1 MVKWFGPAAW
11 GKKEAK
17 AGDRLPYARHVDSST
32 LRLRDGSLMRSMRL
46 AGFPFETEEDDVLNH
61 MLAVRDV
68 VLRSALNSKA
78 VLYHHLI
85 RRLVKVDL
93 GAQTP
98 DPFSAEIDRRWTA
111 QMNEG
116 RLFLNEQ
123 FLTIVVRPPRGKAG
137 IPERLSKLGA
147 KSSGELSGAEVL
159 ELDSAT
165 AALSAALQSYGV
177 RVLGTYENE
186 TGVYSEPLELL
197 SALYNGEMRPV
208 LLPRSDQDLG
218 HHIPYSRVSFGLDA
232 IEVRGPA
239 SRSFASLLGIK
250 EYPDASRAG
259 LLDAV
264 LRVPHELVIS
274 ESFAPIERQ
283 TARERID
290 LSLRRLKSADEGA
303 ATERAEMLA
312 ARDAVGAG
320 QMSFG
325 DHHLS
330 LLVRSGSLETL
341 ESATADAA
349 AALADIGAVAVRED
363 INLEPA
369 FWGQFPGNEQFV
381 VRRAL
386 ISSANAAGFISLHG
400 FPMGRARGNHWGE
413 AVSVFET
420 TSSTPYFFNFHEGD
434 LGNFTIIGPSG
445 SGKTVVLNFLAAQA
459 QKFSPRTILF
469 DKDRGSEIFLRALGG
484 RYERLAR
491 GAATGFNPLRLP
503 DNAGNRAFLR
513 DWLAN
518 LLDVSGPDEESVVA
532 KAIDE
537 IFAHGPE
544 LRRLRFLRDL
554 LGSGRRPQPGDL
566 PSRLDPW
573 ILEGEHAWLFD
584 NRDDQLDFSNRV
596 LGFDMT
602 ELLEDRKLR
611 TPVLLY
617 LFHRIEQRLDGSPT
631 MILIDEAW
639 KALDD
644 PMFAQRIR
652 NWMKT
657 LRKRN
662 AMIGFATQSAAD
674 ALDSSISSAIVEQT
688 ATAIFMP
695 NNKAREEHYCK
706 GFGLSAQ
713 EFEFIRSLPAHS
725 RCFLVRQSNRSVVV
739 RLDLGGM
746 PDVLTV
752 LSGRESNVR
761 RLDEIRAAVGDDPSL
776 WYPMLTRSP
785 WPGAPAGDDYWLE
798 AAE

>member
-1 MVKWFGPAAW
+1 MTKWLGPAAW
-11 GKKEAK
+11 SKKEAR
-17 AGDRLPYARHVDSST
+17 AGDRLPYACHLDGST
-32 LRLRDGSLMRSMRL
+32 LRLRDGSLMRCMRL
-46 AGFPFETEEDDVLNH
+46 AGFPFETEDDDVLNH
-61 MLAVRDV
+61 LLAVRDV

-85 RRLVKVDL
+85 RRRVEVDL
-93 GAQTP
+93 GARTP
-98 DPFSAEIDRRWTA
+98 DVFSGEIDRRWSA
-111 QMNEG
+111 QLNQG

-123 FLTIVVRPPRGKAG
+123 FLTIVIRPPRGKAG
-137 IPERLSKLGA
+137 LPERLSKLGS
-147 KSSGELSGAEVL
+147 KPTKTVSGAEALDL
-159 ELDSAT
+159 ESAT

-208 LLPRSDQDLG
+208 LLPRPEQDLG
-218 HHIPYSRVSFGLDA
+218 QHIPYSRISFGLDA
-232 IEVRGPA
+232 LEIRGPA
-239 SRSFASLLGIK
+239 SRGFASILGVK

-259 LLDAV
+259 LLDSL
-264 LRVPHELVIS
+264 LRVPHELVIT

-290 LSLRRLKSADEGA
+290 LALRRLRSADEGA

-330 LLVRSGSLETL
+330 LLVRSGSIETL
-341 ESATADAA
+341 ETATADAA

-363 INLEPA
+363 VNLEPA
-369 FWGQFPGNEQFV
+369 FWAQFPGNEQYV

-386 ISSANAAGFISLHG
+386 ISSSNAAAFISLHG

-420 TSSTPYFFNFHEGD
+420 TSSTPFFFNFHEGD

-445 SGKTVVLNFLAAQA
+445 SGKTVVMNFLAAQA
-459 QKFSPRTILF
+459 QKFSPRTVMF

-484 RYERLAR
+484 RYERITR
-491 GAATGFNPLRLP
+491 GAPTGFNPLRLP
-503 DNAGNRAFLR
+503 DTAVNRAFIR
-513 DWLAN
+513 DWLSVLVEATA
-518 LLDVSGPDEESVVA
+518 EEEAVIT

-537 IFAHGPE
+537 IYAHGPE

-554 LGSGRRPQPGDL
+554 LGGGRRPQPGDL

-573 ILEGEHAWLFD
+573 IFEGEHAWLFD
-584 NRDDQLDFSNRV
+584 NREDELDFANRV

-602 ELLEDRKLR
+602 ELLEDRRLR

-617 LFHRIEQRLDGSPT
+617 LFHRIEQTLDGSPT

-644 PMFAQRIR
+644 PMFAARIR

-674 ALDSSISSAIVEQT
+674 ALDSSIASAIVEQT

-695 NNKAREEHYCK
+695 NTKAREEHYCK
-706 GFGLSAQ
+706 GFGLSVQ

-725 RCFLVRQSNRSVVV
+725 HCFLVRQANRSVVV
-739 RLDLGGM
+739 RLDLNGM
-746 PDVLTV
+746 PDLLTV
-752 LSGRESNVR
+752 LSGRESSVR
-761 RLDEIRAAVGDDPSL
+761 RLDDIRAAVGDDPAI

-785 WPGAPAGDDYWLE
+785 WPGSPPSDDYWLE

>member
-1 MVKWFGPAAW
+1 MAKWFGPAAW
-11 GKKEAK
+11 NKREAR
-17 AGDRLPYARHVDSST
+17 AGDRLPYARHLDAST
-32 LRLRDGSLMRSMRL
+32 LRLRDGSLMRCMRL
-46 AGFPFETEEDDVLNH
+46 AGFPFETEDDDVLNH
-61 MLAVRDV
+61 LLGVRDV

-85 RRLVKVDL
+85 RRRVEVDL
-93 GAQTP
+93 GARAA
-98 DPFSAEIDRRWTA
+98 DPFSGEIDRRWA
-111 QMNEG
+111 VQLNNG

-123 FLTIVVRPPRGKAG
+123 FLTIVIRPPRGKAG
-137 IPERLSKLGA
+137 LPERLSKLGSKRA
-147 KSSGELSGAEVL
+147 DAPTAAESL

-186 TGVYSEPLELL
+186 TGIYSEPLELL

-208 LLPRSDQDLG
+208 LLPRPEQDLG
-218 HHIPYSRVSFGLDA
+218 QHIPYSRVSFGLDA

-239 SRSFASLLGIK
+239 SRGFASLLGIK

-259 LLDAV
+259 LLDTL
-264 LRVPHELVIS
+264 LRVPHELVIT

-320 QMSFG
+320 QLSFG

-330 LLVRSGSLETL
+330 LLVRSGSLEML

-363 INLEPA
+363 VNLEPA
-369 FWGQFPGNEQFV
+369 FWGQFPGNEQYV

-413 AVSVFET
+413 AVTVFET
-420 TSSTPYFFNFHEGD
+420 TSATPYFFNFHEGD

-484 RYERLAR
+484 RYERLTR
-491 GAATGFNPLRLP
+491 GAPTGFNPLRLP
-503 DNAGNRAFLR
+503 DNAVNRSFIR

-518 LLDVSGPDEESVVA
+518 LLEANGGEEEAAIA
-532 KAIDE
+532 KAVEE

-554 LGSGRRPQPGDL
+554 LGGGRRPQPGDL

-573 ILEGEHAWLFD
+573 ILDGEHAWLFD
-584 NRDDQLDFSNRV
+584 NREDELDFGNRV
-596 LGFDMT
+596 IGFDMT
-602 ELLEDRKLR
+602 ELLEDRRLR

-644 PMFAQRIR
+644 PMFAARIR

-695 NNKAREEHYCK
+695 NTKAREEHYCK

-725 RCFLVRQSNRSVVV
+725 RCFLVRQANRSVVV
-739 RLDLGGM
+739 RLDLNGM

-752 LSGRESNVR
+752 LSGRESSVR
-761 RLDEIRAAVGDDPSL
+761 RLDEIRAAVGDDPAL
-776 WYPMLTRSP
+776 WYPMLTREP
-785 WPGAPAGDDYWLE
+785 WPGSPPSDEYWLE

>member
-1 MVKWFGPAAW
+1 MVKWLGPAAW
-11 GKKEAK
+11 NKQEAR
-17 AGDRLPYARHVDSST
+17 AGDRLPYACHVDSST

-46 AGFPFETEEDDVLNH
+46 AGFPFETEDDEVLNH
-61 MLAVRDV
+61 LLGVRDV

-85 RRLVKVDL
+85 RRRVQVDL
-93 GAQTP
+93 GSVAP
-98 DPFSAEIDRRWTA
+98 DPFSGEIDRRWSA
-111 QMNEG
+111 RLNEG

-137 IPERLSKLGA
+137 LPERLSKLGRN
-147 KSSGELSGAEVL
+147 KGSSLTNAESL

-165 AALSAALQSYGV
+165 AALTAALQSYGV
-177 RVLGTYENE
+177 RVLATYENQ

-197 SALYNGEMRPV
+197 SAIYNGEMRPV
-208 LLPRSDQDLG
+208 LMPPPEQDLG
-218 HHIPYSRVSFGLDA
+218 QHIPYSRVSFGLDA
-232 IEVRGPA
+232 LEVRGPA
-239 SRSFASLLGIK
+239 SRGFASMLGIK

-259 LLDAV
+259 LLDAM
-264 LRVPHELVIS
+264 LRVPHELVIT

-290 LSLRRLKSADEGA
+290 LALRRLKSADEGA

-330 LLVRSGSLETL
+330 LLVRSGSLDTL

-363 INLEPA
+363 VNLEPA
-369 FWGQFPGNEQFV
+369 FWGQFPGNEQYV

-386 ISSANAAGFISLHG
+386 ISSSNAAGFISLHG
-400 FPMGRARGNHWGE
+400 FPMGRATGNHWGE
-413 AVSVFET
+413 AVTVFET
-420 TSSTPYFFNFHEGD
+420 TSATPYFFNFHEGD

-484 RYERLAR
+484 RYERIAR
-491 GAATGFNPLRLP
+491 GQATGFNPVRLP
-503 DNAGNRAFLR
+503 DSPVNRAFLK
-513 DWLAN
+513 DWLA
-518 LLDVSGPDEESVVA
+518 LLLEAGGPEEETDIA

-537 IFAHGPE
+537 IYAHGPE

-554 LGSGRRPQPGDL
+554 LGGGRRPQPGDL
-566 PSRLDPW
+566 SSRLDPW
-573 ILEGEHAWLFD
+573 IFEGERAWLFD
-584 NRDDQLDFSNRV
+584 NRDDELDFDNRV

-602 ELLEDRKLR
+602 ELLEDRRLR

-617 LFHRIEQRLDGSPT
+617 LFHRIEDRLDGNPT

-644 PMFAQRIR
+644 PMFAARIR

-725 RCFLVRQSNRSVVV
+725 HCFLVRQANRSVVA
-739 RLDLGGM
+739 RLDLNGM
-746 PDVLTV
+746 PDLLTV
-752 LSGRESNVR
+752 LSGRESSVR
-761 RLDEIRAAVGDDPSL
+761 KLDELRASVGDNPAN
-776 WYPMLTRSP
+776 WYPLLTRTP
-785 WPGAPAGDDYWLE
+785 WPGSAPDDDYWLA